1 MIKKEPIALRVS
13 LTNRCNMQCRYCRPA
28 GHNIL
33 YTKRGELLPQ
43 VWIERIAHVA
53 EAVPIS
59 KLRFT
64 GGEPLLY
71 SGIVDVVAGCAD
83 IGISELAL
91 TTNGLGLTELAKPL
105 KKAGLERVNVSLDSI
120 RPDVF
125 RQITGSRLDVVLKGI
140 SAAKDAG
147 LAIKLNT
154 VVQRG
159 YNSDELA
166 ELLQFAASEQIHIR
180 YLEMMPIGPAAD
192 EFEADYVSGEEI
204 QEELSKVAEL
214 EPLWYKQGDTSRD
227 YRATLKDGSTT
238 TCGFILPTSTPFC
251 EGCRRLRLDS
261 AGRLYGCLAQPDTF
275 PLHESLKMAGCG
287 DLNPLRKQIVEAL
300 NIKKRPQAFR
310 EQAAM
315 IDIGG

>member
-1 MIKKEPIALRVS
+1 ML
-13 LTNRCNMQCRYCRPA
+13 
-28 GHNIL
+28 H
-33 YTKRGELLPQ
+33 
-43 VWIERIAHVA
+43 
-53 EAVPIS
+53 S
-59 KLRFT
+59 KPGMYLKTSSIMRKQ
-64 GGEPLLY
+64 
-71 SGIVDVVAGCAD
+71 
-83 IGISELAL
+83 LAL
-91 TTNGLGLTELAKPL
+91 LSSPKSHFTVKMRYWTVWRLNHLKP
-105 KKAGLERVNVSLDSI
+105 
-120 RPDVF
+120 P
-125 RQITGSRLDVVLKGI
+125 
-140 SAAKDAG
+140 
-147 LAIKLNT
+147 
-154 VVQRG
+154 
-159 YNSDELA
+159 
-166 ELLQFAASEQIHIR
+166 
-180 YLEMMPIGPAAD
+180 
-192 EFEADYVSGEEI
+192 I

-310 EQAAM
+310 QQAAM